1 MIYFLTTDGAVYL
14 FVVNHP
20 QGNSQVEIFRFVEK
34 ENALQYIK
42 TIKHELM
49 HKYVLISVYFKYFCN
64 SKPDQKLNS
73 SLFMCIC

>member
-49 HKYVLISVYFKYFCN
+49 HKYVLISVYFKYFVT
-64 SKPDQKLNS
+64 LN
-73 SLFMCIC
+73 LIRN